1 MAATAIA
8 LTKIPLNGGV
18 ELPATA
24 ALDGTAGAEIQFDGQ
39 DTKIVILIENG
50 GSSAGDVTFKAGNG
64 IQGVADLV
72 VNVAN
77 GKTKA
82 VVLESGAFKKAGKV
96 YVTGAATMKA
106 AALLLPEG
114 CRTPRPRGETKR
126 KDAPAG
132 RNAKA
137 WPGGGIFAPKNAPK
151 KRTYADGMEARPG
164 FCRWGPGAAQP

>member
-18 ELPATA
+18 ELPAAA

-50 GSSAGDVTFKAGNG
+50 GSAAGDVTFKAGNG

-96 YVTGAATMKA
+96 YVTGFVHWAGVWAAGPRQA
-106 AALLLPEG
+106 ELDGVGRNICGANN
-114 CRTPRPRGETKR
+114 RPRGFAERNGGRFKADKR
-126 KDAPAG
+126 REG
-132 RNAKA
+132 AKA
-137 WPGGGIFAPKNAPK
+137 PF
-151 KRTYADGMEARPG
+151 
-164 FCRWGPGAAQP
+164 

>member
-39 DTKIVILIENG
+39 DTKIVILI
-50 GSSAGDVTFKAGNG
+50 GDVTFKAGNG

-106 AALLLPEG
+106 AALLLP
-114 CRTPRPRGETKR
+114 
-126 KDAPAG
+126 
-132 RNAKA
+132 
-137 WPGGGIFAPKNAPK
+137 
-151 KRTYADGMEARPG
+151 
-164 FCRWGPGAAQP
+164 

>member
-1 MAATAIA
+1 LKHGCNCNCFDKNPLERRGGAARY
-8 LTKIPLNGGV
+8 GC
-18 ELPATA
+18 
-24 ALDGTAGAEIQFDGQ
+24 AGRH

-106 AALLLPEG
+106 AALLLP
-114 CRTPRPRGETKR
+114 
-126 KDAPAG
+126 
-132 RNAKA
+132 
-137 WPGGGIFAPKNAPK
+137 
-151 KRTYADGMEARPG
+151 
-164 FCRWGPGAAQP
+164 

>member
-1 MAATAIA
+1 MYGAPEGVFQSSFSTQLAA
-8 LTKIPLNGGV
+8 PLFFPARPTYGSA

-39 DTKIVILIENG
+39 DTKIVILIENS

-96 YVTGAATMKA
+96 IVTGAATMKA
-106 AALLLPEG
+106 AALLLP
-114 CRTPRPRGETKR
+114 
-126 KDAPAG
+126 
-132 RNAKA
+132 
-137 WPGGGIFAPKNAPK
+137 
-151 KRTYADGMEARPG
+151 
-164 FCRWGPGAAQP
+164 

>member
-96 YVTGAATMKA
+96 TFNVKLVFTFLILQYSIAFFRPLLSKLLAE
-106 AALLLPEG
+106 ALALNEL
-114 CRTPRPRGETKR
+114 
-126 KDAPAG
+126 
-132 RNAKA
+132 
-137 WPGGGIFAPKNAPK
+137 APKYMLSAP
-151 KRTYADGMEARPG
+151 
-164 FCRWGPGAAQP
+164 F

>member
-18 ELPATA
+18 ELPAAA
-24 ALDGTAGAEIQFDGQ
+24 ALDGTAGAEIQFDEQ
-39 DTKIVILIENG
+39 DTKIVILIENS

-82 VVLESGAFKKAGKV
+82 VVLELSLIHISEPTRQAEISYAVFCLKK
-96 YVTGAATMKA
+96 
-106 AALLLPEG
+106 
-114 CRTPRPRGETKR
+114 
-126 KDAPAG
+126 
-132 RNAKA
+132 
-137 WPGGGIFAPKNAPK
+137 K
-151 KRTYADGMEARPG
+151 KKK
-164 FCRWGPGAAQP
+164 

>member
-18 ELPATA
+18 ELPAAA

-39 DTKIVILIENG
+39 DTKIVILIENS

-82 VVLESGAFKKAGKV
+82 VVLESGAFK
-96 YVTGAATMKA
+96 
-106 AALLLPEG
+106 
-114 CRTPRPRGETKR
+114 
-126 KDAPAG
+126 
-132 RNAKA
+132 
-137 WPGGGIFAPKNAPK
+137 
-151 KRTYADGMEARPG
+151 
-164 FCRWGPGAAQP
+164 

>member
-1 MAATAIA
+1 M
-8 LTKIPLNGGV
+8 KHGCNCNCFDKNPLNGGV

-82 VVLESGAFKKAGKV
+82 VVLESGAFKKGGQGICNGRRDHEGG
-96 YVTGAATMKA
+96 GAAA
-106 AALLLPEG
+106 AVRVPNA
-114 CRTPRPRGETKR
+114 
-126 KDAPAG
+126 APA
-132 RNAKA
+132 R
-137 WPGGGIFAPKNAPK
+137 
-151 KRTYADGMEARPG
+151 
-164 FCRWGPGAAQP
+164 

>member
-1 MAATAIA
+1 M
-8 LTKIPLNGGV
+8 
-18 ELPATA
+18 
-24 ALDGTAGAEIQFDGQ
+24 
-39 DTKIVILIENG
+39 ILIENG

-96 YVTGAATMKA
+96 GNGRRDHEGGGAAA
-106 AALLLPEG
+106 AVRVPE
-114 CRTPRPRGETKR
+114 RRARAVKPKRRRP
-126 KDAPAG
+126 AAG

-137 WPGGGIFAPKNAPK
+137 WPGGGHFCRKMRRK
-151 KRTYADGMEARPG
+151 KRTYADGMEAGRVRARG
-164 FCRWGPGAAQP
+164 THLSEAKMG

>member
-18 ELPATA
+18 ELPAAA
-24 ALDGTAGAEIQFDGQ
+24 ALDGTAGAEIQFDEQ
-39 DTKIVILIENG
+39 DTKIVILIENS
-50 GSSAGDVTFKAGNG
+50 GSSAGNVTFKAGNG

-106 AALLLPEG
+106 AALLLP
-114 CRTPRPRGETKR
+114 
-126 KDAPAG
+126 
-132 RNAKA
+132 
-137 WPGGGIFAPKNAPK
+137 
-151 KRTYADGMEARPG
+151 
-164 FCRWGPGAAQP
+164 

>member
-1 MAATAIA
+1 MKHGCNCNCFDKNSLERRGGAARC
-8 LTKIPLNGGV
+8 
-18 ELPATA
+18 
-24 ALDGTAGAEIQFDGQ
+24 GAEIQFDGQ

-50 GSSAGDVTFKAGNG
+50 GSAAGDVTFKAGSG

-106 AALLLPEG
+106 AALLLP
-114 CRTPRPRGETKR
+114 
-126 KDAPAG
+126 
-132 RNAKA
+132 
-137 WPGGGIFAPKNAPK
+137 
-151 KRTYADGMEARPG
+151 
-164 FCRWGPGAAQP
+164 

>member
-24 ALDGTAGAEIQFDGQ
+24 ALDGTAGAEIDGQ

-106 AALLLPEG
+106 AALLLP
-114 CRTPRPRGETKR
+114 
-126 KDAPAG
+126 
-132 RNAKA
+132 
-137 WPGGGIFAPKNAPK
+137 
-151 KRTYADGMEARPG
+151 
-164 FCRWGPGAAQP
+164 

>member
-24 ALDGTAGAEIQFDGQ
+24 
-39 DTKIVILIENG
+39 KIVILIENG

-96 YVTGAATMKA
+96 YVTGSATMKA
-106 AALLLPEG
+106 AALLLP
-114 CRTPRPRGETKR
+114 
-126 KDAPAG
+126 
-132 RNAKA
+132 
-137 WPGGGIFAPKNAPK
+137 
-151 KRTYADGMEARPG
+151 
-164 FCRWGPGAAQP
+164 

>member
-50 GSSAGDVTFKAGNG
+50 GSSAGDAFKAGNG

-82 VVLESGAFKKAGKV
+82 VVLESGAFK
-96 YVTGAATMKA
+96 
-106 AALLLPEG
+106 
-114 CRTPRPRGETKR
+114 RR
-126 KDAPAG
+126 
-132 RNAKA
+132 
-137 WPGGGIFAPKNAPK
+137 
-151 KRTYADGMEARPG
+151 ARYM
-164 FCRWGPGAAQP
+164 

>member
-8 LTKIPLNGGV
+8 LTKPLERRGG
-18 ELPATA
+18 A
-24 ALDGTAGAEIQFDGQ
+24 ARRGCPGRHGRAEIQFDGQ

-106 AALLLPEG
+106 AALLLP
-114 CRTPRPRGETKR
+114 
-126 KDAPAG
+126 
-132 RNAKA
+132 
-137 WPGGGIFAPKNAPK
+137 
-151 KRTYADGMEARPG
+151 
-164 FCRWGPGAAQP
+164 

>member
-18 ELPATA
+18 ELPAAA
-24 ALDGTAGAEIQFDGQ
+24 ALDGTAGAEIQFDEQ
-39 DTKIVILIENG
+39 DTKIVILIENS

-82 VVLESGAFKKAGKV
+82 VVLESGAFDSFNAPKMAISLII
-96 YVTGAATMKA
+96 
-106 AALLLPEG
+106 ALLLGAVIRSEERRVG
-114 CRTPRPRGETKR
+114 KECRS
-126 KDAPAG
+126 
-132 RNAKA
+132 
-137 WPGGGIFAPKNAPK
+137 
-151 KRTYADGMEARPG
+151 
-164 FCRWGPGAAQP
+164 RWSPYH

>member
-18 ELPATA
+18 ELPAAA

-39 DTKIVILIENG
+39 DTKIVILIENS
-50 GSSAGDVTFKAGNG
+50 GSAAGDVTFKAGSG

-72 VNVAN
+72 VAN

-106 AALLLPEG
+106 AALLLP
-114 CRTPRPRGETKR
+114 
-126 KDAPAG
+126 
-132 RNAKA
+132 
-137 WPGGGIFAPKNAPK
+137 
-151 KRTYADGMEARPG
+151 
-164 FCRWGPGAAQP
+164 